1 MSALP
6 SFESLDALLAW
17 LRACGATG
25 LCADSRA
32 LRPGDAFIAW
42 PGAAVD
48 ARRFVPAALDAG
60 AVAAVVEAEGLAEWQ
75 QAHPEAAFDRGEP
88 GSARVAT
95 FRGLRGVVG
104 ALASAFWHAPSQALD
119 VVAITGTN
127 GKTST
132 AWWTAQW
139 LQAAGVE
146 AALIGTL
153 GMGRPGA
160 ALVPTGL
167 TTPDPVTLQRAL
179 RTFAD
184 DGVRAVVMEASSIG
198 IEEGRLDGT
207 AVHTAVFTNLTQDH
221 LDYHGTMASY
231 WAAKRRLF
239 DWPGLQVAV
248 VCVDDPYGH
257 ELAQALACRTGE
269 AGVELWTVA
278 TQPETPARLRL
289 LQREWRAQG
298 VRFTVAEGEARAT
311 FELPVVGDYNV
322 ANLLAAMAVLRSRG
336 LSWPVIERSSRALG
350 AVPGRMQS
358 AWSADDGP
366 DEGLPLVLIDYAH
379 TPDAVAK
386 ALQAVRALAVRR
398 GGRLWCVLG
407 CGGDR
412 DPGKRPLMA
421 AAAERGAD
429 RVVLTSDNPRSEDP
443 LHILAQMRAGLADP
457 AAAIVEPDRAA
468 AIRWTVQHAAAADVV
483 LLAGKGHE
491 DYQEVAGVRR
501 PFSDRAHAHAA
512 LRQRR
517 EAQG

>member
-17 LRACGATG
+17 LRARGATG

-48 ARRFVPAALDAG
+48 ARRFVRAALDAG
-60 AVAAVVEAEGLAEWQ
+60 AVAAVVEAEGLAEWLR
-75 QAHPEAAFDRGEP
+75 AYPEAAFDRGEP
-88 GSARVAT
+88 ASARVAT
-95 FRGLRGVVG
+95 FRGLRGVIG
-104 ALASAFWHAPSQALD
+104 ALASAFWHAPSRALD

-139 LQAAGVE
+139 LQATGVE

-153 GMGRPGA
+153 GMGRPDA
-160 ALVPTGL
+160 ALVSTGL

-179 RTFAD
+179 REFAD
-184 DGVRAVVMEASSIG
+184 ADVQAVVMEASSIG

-248 VCVDDPYGH
+248 VCVDDPYGR
-257 ELAQALACRTGE
+257 ELAQALSPRAADGGL
-269 AGVELWTVA
+269 ALWTVA
-278 TQPETPARLRL
+278 TRADTPARVRL
-289 LQREWRAQG
+289 LQREWQPHG
-298 VRFTVAEGEARAT
+298 VRFTVAEGEAHAT
-311 FELPVVGDYNV
+311 FELPVVGDYNL

-336 LSWPVIERSSRALG
+336 LPWTAIEGSSRALG
-350 AVPGRMQS
+350 PVPGRMQS
-358 AWSADDGP
+358 AWGADDGS
-366 DEGLPLVLIDYAH
+366 DKGLPLVLIDYAH
-379 TPDAVAK
+379 TPDAVDK

-443 LHILAQMRAGLADP
+443 LNILAQMRAGLADP
-457 AAAIVEPDRAA
+457 AAAIVEPNRAA
-468 AIRWTVQHAAAADVV
+468 AIRWVVQHAAPADVV

-517 EAQG
+517 EAHG